1 MNRVERRGRGMDAGS
16 LRSSWGIAIGGLL
29 GIVAIAACTTEPAPP
44 PKAPVVPVPL
54 TTAAAT
60 AEPEGAARPSGNE
73 AALAKILAR
82 MSAVRGLSVLSKVE
96 LRTLDRATIESMI
109 RAKAARE
116 LPSDVLDHET
126 EAMVAL
132 GLVPP
137 SYDATNGM
145 FEMIGASI
153 AGFYEPEDK
162 TMYLA
167 SDLGEAERDET
178 LAHELVHALQDQHFD
193 LGPLFKYRADADEP
207 LAAGHALAEGDA
219 TSAMFDH
226 ARGEAGFVEEDGFA
240 DAARD
245 SIAKLS
251 PDTPAALRESL
262 LSPYI
267 DGLAFVQA
275 LRRRGGFGA
284 VDAAWRALPVT
295 TEQILHLDK
304 YDAREPAI
312 EIAPASFEGLAKAKS
327 DRRFS
332 QVFTQVLGEQ
342 GLRIVLEAWA
352 DRDKAERAAA
362 GWGGD
367 RFVLAKGEGS
377 AAGEVVLAWHLRF
390 DTEEDAKEME
400 KILSA
405 EAHGDCVSRPDVGP
419 FAWARRKADVALA
432 LGPYSRKGKSVKG
445 TGTCKEA
452 KWWLQTILSPKPATQ
467 ASKKP

>member
-1 MNRVERRGRGMDAGS
+1 MKLVKLRGRRTDAGS
-16 LRSSWGIAIGGLL
+16 RVRSSASFGIVGIAA
-29 GIVAIAACTTEPAPP
+29 IVGCTTEPAPP
-44 PKAPVVPVPL
+44 PKAPAAPVPL
-54 TTAAAT
+54 TTATAT
-60 AEPEGAARPSGNE
+60 AKPEDEAPMPSENE
-73 AALAKILAR
+73 AALAKILAK
-82 MSAVRGLSVLSKVE
+82 MSAVRGLPVLSKVG
-96 LRTLDRATIESMI
+96 LRTLDRATIEAMI

-116 LPSDVLDHET
+116 LPSDVLDLET

-167 SDLGEAERDET
+167 SDLGAGERDET

-193 LGPLFKYRADADEP
+193 LGPLFKYRPDADER

-226 ARGEAGFVEEDGFA
+226 ARGKPGFVEEEGFA

-245 SIAKLS
+245 SIEKLS

-275 LRRRGGFGA
+275 LRRRGGFAA

-312 EIAPASFEGLAKAKS
+312 EIAPASFEGLTKAKS

-342 GLRIVLEAWA
+342 GLRIVLESWA
-352 DRDKAERAAA
+352 DRDKARRAAA

-377 AAGEVVLAWHLRF
+377 AAGEVALAWHLRF

-400 KILSA
+400 KVLSA

-419 FAWARRKADVALA
+419 FAWARKKADVALA
-432 LGPYSRKGKSVKG
+432 LGPYSRQGKSVKG